1 MPWQSLSYLK
11 RASEGS
17 DEFQQSELSLLSNE
31 FKKQIN
37 QSSQGEIEL
46 PVSND
51 ADLNS
56 QSSKYV
62 LDFTIEYRRSIR

>member
-62 LDFTIEYRRSIR
+62 LDFTIEYGS